1 MTTSKLWDAEFLAE
15 RERDA
20 REAAVWQLA
29 EADWKR
35 ALAEADRIRSNSGR
49 RYRLCQN
56 AACRRARSCVRDTPS
71 CVKPASDEAAPSPL
85 VDHLYARLQI
95 ARREAAR
102 VKKNKGRQDASR
114 PPATLARNAAFR
126 PSGR

>member
-1 MTTSKLWDAEFLAE
+1 MTTSELWDAKFLRE

-20 REAAVWQLA
+20 REAVIWELA

-35 ALAEADRIRSNSGR
+35 ALAEADRMRSNSGR

-56 AACRRARSCVRDTPS
+56 PACRRARSCVRDTPT
-71 CVKPASDEAAPSPL
+71 CVKPASDEAAWSPL
-85 VDHLYARLQI
+85 VDHLYAKLQI

-102 VKKNKGRQDASR
+102 AKKKKGR
-114 PPATLARNAAFR
+114 
-126 PSGR
+126 

>member
-1 MTTSKLWDAEFLAE
+1 MTTRLWDAKFLQE

-20 REAAVWQLA
+20 RENAVWRLT

-56 AACRRARSCVRDTPS
+56 PACRRARSCVRDTPN
-71 CVKPASDEAAPSPL
+71 CVKPVSNDATSSPL
-85 VDHLYARLQI
+85 VEHIYARLQI

-102 VKKNKGRQDASR
+102 AEKKKG
-114 PPATLARNAAFR
+114 P
-126 PSGR
+126 